1 MPAIREW
8 VALGRPLIA
17 RRPVSGAREGM
28 VPLGLPLPPSI
39 CRQRLVITVP
49 PEWVMAWEN
58 PPLLSDA
65 MTVAPP
71 AWHRTIA
78 ALVEVDRDVR
88 CFGSLAWEYLTGLTY
103 LSDTSD
109 LDLLWQVPAKGGAD
123 GVVAAIARIEAEAP
137 VRIDGE
143 LLTPAGLAIQWR
155 EWTSG
160 TPHLLAKAGDG
171 ARLVAQDSVVHDR
184 AFRGTYLNPQT
195 FPSPSGH
202 DSPRRQ
208 RNPDRRSSRS
218 PSSEKRGCAVRSA
231 LLRKFW
237 PPNLACARERPGY
250 GTPRSAL
257 VRAAESSHGGRL
269 GPPSNA
275 N

>member
-1 MPAIREW
+1 MRLDRHQIVRLDPVAWPALVEAHQAVKAMPAVWEW
-8 VALGRPLIA
+8 LALGRPLIA

-88 CFGSLAWEYLTGLTY
+88 YFGSLAWEYLTGLTY
-103 LSDTSD
+103 LSDTSE

-160 TPHLLAKAGDG
+160 APHLLAKAGDG
-171 ARLVAQDSVVHDR
+171 ARLVAQDSVV
-184 AFRGTYLNPQT
+184 P
-195 FPSPSGH
+195 
-202 DSPRRQ
+202 
-208 RNPDRRSSRS
+208 
-218 PSSEKRGCAVRSA
+218 
-231 LLRKFW
+231 
-237 PPNLACARERPGY
+237 
-250 GTPRSAL
+250 
-257 VRAAESSHGGRL
+257 
-269 GPPSNA
+269 
-275 N
+275 